1 MVSQLPGFSHIQPC
15 VQWNGNPVTRILS
28 YTAAFSMKWSQL
40 PGLYA
45 VVCSM
50 KWYPSYRD
58 YIQPCVQWS
67 YRNNLIYSRVFNEM
81 VSQLPGFSDIQP
93 CVQWND
99 IPVTGIPSYTAVC
112 SMKWYPS
119 YRDPLIYSPIFDEMV
134 TQNTGIIALCLIKWY
149 SGFQDYF
156 IYPIDQDYL
165 TACSMKWYPSNRDFP
180 IYSHSCVQW
189 NDIPISTGILRYT
202 NMCSMKWYPSNRD
215 SLIYTRAFNEMA
227 SQLQGFPHI
236 QPCVQWNCIP
246 VTGILSYIAVCS
258 MKWYPSYRDFLLYRP
273 CVQWNGIPVTGTLWY
288 TPVHSMKWHP
298 SYQDSLMYSRVC
310 LMKLYSSYR
319 DSLMYSRVF
328 NEMAS
333 QLPEFSDIQ
342 PCIQWNGVPNTG
354 IRDLCLMKW
363 YPSCQ
368 DSLLYLI
375 DRDYLP
381 AVCLMKWY
389 PSYWDSPMYS
399 HVFNEMVSQLPG
411 FCDIQQ
417 CLQWNGIPNTG
428 ITALC

>member
-1 MVSQLPGFSHIQPC
+1 
-15 VQWNGNPVTRILS
+15 
-28 YTAAFSMKWSQL
+28 MKLQ
-40 PGLYA
+40 
-45 VVCSM
+45 
-50 KWYPSYRD
+50 PSYRD
-58 YIQPCVQWS
+58 S
-67 YRNNLIYSRVFNEM
+67 
-81 VSQLPGFSDIQP
+81 
-93 CVQWND
+93 
-99 IPVTGIPSYTAVC
+99 
-112 SMKWYPS
+112 
-119 YRDPLIYSPIFDEMV
+119 LIYSPIFDEMV
-134 TQNTGIIALCLIKWY
+134 SQNTGVIALCLMKWY
-149 SGFQDYF
+149 SSFEDYL

-165 TACSMKWYPSNRDFP
+165 TNACSMKWYPSNRDFP

-236 QPCVQWNCIP
+236 QPCVQWNGIP
-246 VTGILSYIAVCS
+246 VTGILSYSAVCS

-368 DSLLYLI
+368 DFPPLSQWPGLSPNCVFSEMVSQLPGFFIQPCLQWNGIPVTGILWYTTVSSMKWYPSYRDSLIYNRVFNEMTSLILELYSLVFMKRYPSCQDSLLYLI
-375 DRDYLP
+375 HRDYLP

-389 PSYWDSPMYS
+389 PSYRDSPMYS
-399 HVFNEMVSQLPG
+399 HVFNEMVSQLLG